1 VKFLNK
7 KIYFPSFGTK
17 LGFANTAFQYLF
29 TTHVSRLFSFDLT
42 LGQLESNQVPAAAVF
57 PIELFGLKNYGDFV
71 QPDCRIEL
79 STDRLEGY
87 NNDIRNIQAFLADPR
102 LQSLEISGYFQY
114 HTALMASSGL
124 RTTFEDIFGVQDGQ
138 DRTNKF
144 QTILYDNQ
152 QAFTQFF
159 QNKTLIVCHIR
170 LGDYKIYESHNIDFT
185 YTVDI
190 SSVVK
195 SIKDFIAFNYIQNA
209 EVYIASDAPDEC
221 VSIFQENG
229 LNPFTVE
236 SFFPDIDLASGT
248 SLMLDLSAIS
258 MANVLFASN
267 SSFSLFGSM
276 LNKQDALFFR
286 PSPEDKKM
294 IGYLPWNTQVLF
306 KKSQSYPSTL

>member
-1 VKFLNK
+1 MNK

-29 TTHVSRLFSFDLT
+29 TTHISRLFSFDLT
-42 LGQLESNQVPAAAVF
+42 LGRLEAGQIPSAAAF
-57 PIELFGLKNYGDFV
+57 PIELFGLENYGEFV
-71 QPDCRIEL
+71 QPDCRIDL
-79 STDRLEGY
+79 STDRLDGF
-87 NNDIRNIQAFLADPR
+87 NNDIRNIQAFLADPT
-102 LQSLEISGYFQY
+102 LQALEISGYFQY

-124 RTTFEDIFGVQDGQ
+124 RKTFEDIFSAQKRQ
-138 DRTNKF
+138 DRSNKF
-144 QTILYDNQ
+144 QTILHDNQ

-170 LGDYKIYESHNIDFT
+170 LGDYKVYESHNIDFT

-190 SSVVK
+190 SSLVGT
-195 SIKDFIAFNYIQNA
+195 IKDFIDFNYIENA
-209 EVYIASDAPDEC
+209 EVYIASDAPEEC
-221 VSIFQENG
+221 LSIFHENG
-229 LNPFTVE
+229 LNPFTVK

-267 SSFSLFGSM
+267 SSFSLFGSL
-276 LNKQDALFFR
+276 LNNEDALFFR

-294 IGYLPWNTQVLF
+294 IGFLPWNTQVLL
-306 KKSQSYPSTL
+306 KKSEIYPSTL